1 MDRYSNIL
9 LTVCL
14 LGGGAVNLT
23 VVYINNKIPRCKKF
37 KLLNSFC
44 LGIF

>member
-9 LTVCL
+9 LTLSL
-14 LGGGAVNLT
+14 LGGGAVKLT
-23 VVYINNKIPRCKKF
+23 VVYINNKRPRCKKF

-44 LGIF
+44 LCIF

>member
-1 MDRYSNIL
+1 MDKYIFL

-14 LGGGAVNLT
+14 LGAVKLT
-23 VVYINNKIPRCKKF
+23 VVYINNKIPRFKKF
-37 KLLNSFC
+37 KLLDSFY

>member
-1 MDRYSNIL
+1 MDSYSNIL

-23 VVYINNKIPRCKKF
+23 VVYINNKIPRYES
-37 KLLNSFC
+37 LNY
-44 LGIF
+44 

>member
-1 MDRYSNIL
+1 MDKYIFL

-14 LGGGAVNLT
+14 LGGGAVKLT

-37 KLLNSFC
+37 KLLNSFY